1 MLSELYIENIAVI
14 EKSNINFAEGLN
26 ALTGET
32 GAGKSIVIDSIGA
45 VLGFRTS
52 RELIRTGADKAVVT
66 ALFTDISER
75 VRQNLVELGFES
87 DGELLI
93 SREITLSGKNNCRVN
108 GKVATVSMLK
118 DLGKLLINIHGQH
131 ESYELMSPDLHI
143 RYIDEL
149 GNLSGLLD
157 EYREA
162 FDEYKSLEH
171 ELKKKRYD
179 EQERS
184 RKIDI
189 LRFQIDELSSA
200 EITVG
205 ERDELMEKRTAL
217 SNVERISE
225 ALSAA
230 IYKLGGDMSEGSPA
244 LNLLD
249 DASSDLSSAARY
261 HSGVEEISERLS
273 NLTYELRDIYSECE
287 DVLSDL
293 DADPELLD
301 KIEQRLDLL
310 STLSKKYGSTEEE
323 MLSFL
328 TDAQKELEALMNF
341 EEHFE
346 NLRMDMEKAYSKAS
360 SLAQNI
366 SEKRRETSARF
377 CESVSSEMHFLDMP
391 NAVLAVEQ
399 KPCDLYELGADTIEF
414 LISANVGEPPKPVA
428 KIASGG
434 ELSRM
439 MLAIKTVLSETD
451 PTDTLIFDEVDS
463 GVSGSA
469 AERIGMKLKE
479 VSKGTQVLCV
489 THLPQIAAQAK
500 NHYKITKRTE
510 EGRTFT
516 SVDVLSEQGRVEEL
530 ARIMGG
536 VTVTDSAREYAR
548 DLINKFKD

>member
-200 EITVG
+200 EITAG
-205 ERDELMEKRTAL
+205 ERDELMAKRTAL

-500 NHYKITKRTE
+500 NHYKISKRTE

>member
-14 EKSNINFAEGLN
+14 EKSNINFSEGLN

-52 RELIRTGADKAVVT
+52 RELIRTGAEKAVVT
-66 ALFTDISER
+66 ALFTNISER
-75 VRQNLVELGFES
+75 VRKSLAELGFDCDS
-87 DGELLI
+87 ELLI
-93 SREITLSGKNNCRVN
+93 SREITLSGKNNCRIN
-108 GKVATVSMLK
+108 GKVSTVSMLR
-118 DLGKLLINIHGQH
+118 DLGKMLINIHGQH

-149 GNLSGLLD
+149 GNLSELLC

-162 FDEYKSLEH
+162 FEEYKSLES
-171 ELKKKRYD
+171 ELRKKQYD

-189 LRFQIDELSSA
+189 LRFQIDELQSA
-200 EITVG
+200 DISIG
-205 ERDELMEKRTAL
+205 ERDELMAKRTAL
-217 SNVERISE
+217 SNVERIRE

-230 IYKLGGDMSEGSPA
+230 LYKIGGDMNEGSCA

-249 DASSDLSSAARY
+249 DSASDLASASRY
-261 HSGVEEISERLS
+261 HEDVEKISERLS
-273 NLTYELRDIYSECE
+273 NLTYELRDIYSDCE
-287 DVLSDL
+287 DILSDL

-301 KIEQRLDLL
+301 RVEQRLDLL
-310 STLSKKYGSTEEE
+310 NSLSKKYGSTEEE

-328 TDAQKELEALMNF
+328 DDAQKELDALINF

-346 NLRMDMEKAYSKAS
+346 TLRQDMEKAHAKAS
-360 SLAQNI
+360 ALADEL

-377 CESVSSEMHFLDMP
+377 CESVSREMHFLDMP

-500 NHYKITKRTE
+500 NHYKITKRTDD
-510 EGRTFT
+510 GRTFT

-536 VTVTDSAREYAR
+536 VTVTDSARDYAR

>member
-45 VLGFRTS
+45 ALGFRTS

-75 VRQNLVELGFES
+75 VRQSLVELGFES

-149 GNLSGLLD
+149 GNLSELLD

-261 HSGVEEISERLS
+261 HSSVEEISERLS

-346 NLRMDMEKAYSKAS
+346 NLRMDMEKAYSKAL

-391 NAVLAVEQ
+391 NAVLAVDQ

-500 NHYKITKRTE
+500 NHYKISKRTE

>member
-200 EITVG
+200 EITAG
-205 ERDELMEKRTAL
+205 ERDELMAKRTAL

>member
-14 EKSNINFAEGLN
+14 EKSNINFSQGLN

-52 RELIRTGADKAVVT
+52 RELIRTGAEKATVT
-66 ALFTDISER
+66 AHFTDVSER
-75 VRQNLVELGFES
+75 VINALESLGITC

-93 SREITLSGKNNCRVN
+93 QREITLSGKNNCRIN
-108 GKVATVSMLK
+108 GSVCTVSMLR
-118 DLGKLLINIHGQH
+118 DLGRLLINIHGQH

-143 RYIDEL
+143 RYIDTL
-149 GNLSGLLD
+149 GNLEELLN

-162 FDEYKSLEH
+162 YNEYKDMETQ
-171 ELKKKRYD
+171 LKKRRFD

-184 RKIDI
+184 RRIDI
-189 LRFQIDELSSA
+189 LKFQIEELQSA
-200 EITVG
+200 DITVG
-205 ERDELMEKRTAL
+205 EHDELLAKRTAL
-217 SNVERISE
+217 TNVERIRE
-225 ALSAA
+225 GLSAA
-230 IYKLGGDMSEGSPA
+230 TYKLGGDMGESASA

-249 DASSDLSSAARY
+249 DACADLSSSSRY
-261 HSGVEEISERLS
+261 HQGVENLCERLS
-273 NLTYELRDIYSECE
+273 NLTYELKDIFAECE
-287 DVLSDL
+287 DILSDL
-293 DADPELLD
+293 DSDPQLLD
-301 KIEQRLDLL
+301 TIEQRLELL
-310 STLSKKYGSTEEE
+310 TSLSKKYGSTEQE
-323 MLSFL
+323 MLDFL
-328 TDAQKELEALMNF
+328 SNAESELNTLLNF
-341 EEHFE
+341 EEHYE
-346 NLRMDMEKAYSKAS
+346 KLQASCDKAYKKADK
-360 SLAQNI
+360 LADEL
-366 SEKRRETSARF
+366 SEKRKETSEDF
-377 CESVSSEMHFLDMP
+377 CKSVSEQMHFLDMP

-399 KPCDLYELGADTIEF
+399 NSCELYELGKDTVEF

-439 MLAIKTVLSETD
+439 MLAIKTVLSQAD

-479 VSKGTQVLCV
+479 VSRSSQVLCV
-489 THLPQIAAQAK
+489 THLPQIAAQAE

-510 EGRTFT
+510 AGRTFT
-516 SVDVLSEQGRVEEL
+516 SVDILSDSGRVDEL

-536 VTVTDSAREYAR
+536 VTITDSARDYAR

>member
-14 EKSNINFAEGLN
+14 EKSNINFSEGLN

-52 RELIRTGADKAVVT
+52 RELIRTGAEKAVVT
-66 ALFTDISER
+66 ALFTDISDR
-75 VRQNLVELGFES
+75 VKSSLAEMGIET

-93 SREITLSGKNNCRVN
+93 SRELTASGKNNCRIN
-108 GKVATVSMLK
+108 GKVSTVSMLK

-143 RYIDEL
+143 RYIDAL
-149 GNLSGLLD
+149 GDLD
-157 EYREA
+157 ELLAEYKEA
-162 FDEYKSLEH
+162 FDEYKELESQ
-171 ELKKKRYD
+171 LKKRHYD

-189 LRFQIDELSSA
+189 LRFQIEELQNADIS
-200 EITVG
+200 VG
-205 ERDELMEKRTAL
+205 EKDELMAKRTAL
-217 SNVERISE
+217 SNVERIRE
-225 ALSAA
+225 GLSAA
-230 IYKLGGDMSEGSPA
+230 TYKLGGEMSEGSSA

-249 DASSDLSSAARY
+249 DSSSDLSSVSRY
-261 HSGVEEISERLS
+261 HQAVESLSERLS
-273 NLTYELRDIYSECE
+273 NLTYELRDIYAECE
-287 DVLSDL
+287 DILSDL
-293 DADPELLD
+293 DSDPELLD
-301 KIEQRLDLL
+301 NIEQRLDLL
-310 STLSKKYGSTEEE
+310 NSLSKKYGSTEQE
-323 MLSFL
+323 MLAYL
-328 TDAQKELEALMNF
+328 ENAEGELEALLNF

-346 NLRMDMEKAYSKAS
+346 KLQQNCDKALGKAS
-360 SLAQNI
+360 KLANEL
-366 SEKRRETSARF
+366 SEKRRKTSETF
-377 CESVSSEMHFLDMP
+377 CKSVSEQMHFLDMP
-391 NAVLAVEQ
+391 NAILAVEQ
-399 KPCDLYELGADTIEF
+399 KPCELYELGADTVEF

-439 MLAIKTVLSETD
+439 MLAIKTVISQAD

-479 VSKGTQVLCV
+479 VSQDTQVLCV

-500 NHYKITKRTE
+500 NHYKIIKRTDD
-510 EGRTFT
+510 GRTFT
-516 SVDVLSEQGRVEEL
+516 SVDVLNEQGRVEEL

-536 VTVTDSAREYAR
+536 VTVTDSARDYAR

>member
-14 EKSNINFAEGLN
+14 EKSNINFSHGLN

-52 RELIRTGADKAVVT
+52 RELIRTGAEKALVT
-66 ALFTDISER
+66 ALFTDLSNR
-75 VRQNLVELGFES
+75 VKNGLSDLGIES
-87 DGELLI
+87 DDELLI
-93 SREITLSGKNNCRVN
+93 SREITLSGKNNCRIN

-143 RYIDEL
+143 RYIDAL
-149 GNLSGLLD
+149 GNLGLLLD
-157 EYREA
+157 EYKAA
-162 FDEYKSLEH
+162 FDEFKDLESQ
-171 ELKKKRYD
+171 LKKRRFD
-179 EQERS
+179 EQERT

-200 EITVG
+200 DISVG
-205 ERDELMEKRTAL
+205 ERDELMAKRTAL
-217 SNVERISE
+217 SNIERIRE
-225 ALSAA
+225 GLASAV
-230 IYKLGGDMSEGSPA
+230 YKLGGDISEGSSA
-244 LNLLD
+244 LNLID
-249 DASSDLSSAARY
+249 DASSDLASASRY
-261 HSGVEEISERLS
+261 HQVVESLSERLN
-273 NLTYELRDIYSECE
+273 NLSYELRDIYAECE

-293 DADPELLD
+293 DSDPQLLDTIEERLELLNN
-301 KIEQRLDLL
+301 
-310 STLSKKYGSTEEE
+310 LSKKYGSTEEE
-323 MLSFL
+323 MLLYLSN
-328 TDAQKELEALMNF
+328 AEAELEALLNF
-341 EEHFE
+341 EEHYEKLQQNCDKAF
-346 NLRMDMEKAYSKAS
+346 EKAK
-360 SLAQNI
+360 SLADKLSQKRKET
-366 SEKRRETSARF
+366 SEKF
-377 CESVSSEMHFLDMP
+377 CTSVSEQMHFLDMP

-399 KPCDLYELGADTIEF
+399 TETELYELGSDTIEF

-439 MLAIKTVLSETD
+439 MLAIKTVLSEAD

-469 AERIGMKLKE
+469 AERIGIKLKE
-479 VSKGTQVLCV
+479 VSKSTQVLCV
-489 THLPQIAAQAK
+489 THLPQIAAQAD
-500 NHYKITKRTE
+500 NHYKIKKNIN

-516 SVDVLSEQGRVEEL
+516 SVDILTDDGRVEEL

-536 VTVTDSAREYAR
+536 VTVTDSARDYAR
-548 DLINKFKD
+548 ELINKFKD

>member
-14 EKSNINFAEGLN
+14 EKSNINFSGGLN

-52 RELIRTGADKAVVT
+52 RELIRTGGDKAVVT
-66 ALFTDISER
+66 ALFTDISDKAREGLS
-75 VRQNLVELGFES
+75 QLGFET
-87 DGELLI
+87 DGEVLV
-93 SREITLSGKNNCRVN
+93 SRELTVSGKNNCRIN

-143 RYIDEL
+143 RYIDAL
-149 GNLSGLLD
+149 GSLGGLLE
-157 EYREA
+157 EYKTA
-162 FDEYKSLEH
+162 FDKYKDLESQ
-171 ELKKKRYD
+171 LKKRRFD

-184 RKIDI
+184 RRIDI
-189 LRFQIDELSSA
+189 LRFQIEELTGADIS
-200 EITVG
+200 VG
-205 ERDELMEKRTAL
+205 ERDELLSKRTAL
-217 SNVERISE
+217 SNVERIRES
-225 ALSAA
+225 LSAVT
-230 IYKLGGDMSEGSPA
+230 YKLGGDISEGSSA

-249 DASSDLSSAARY
+249 DAASDLSSASRY
-261 HSGVEEISERLS
+261 HSAVESLSERLS
-273 NLTYELRDIYSECE
+273 NLTYELRDIYSEC
-287 DVLSDL
+287 DDILSDL
-293 DADPELLD
+293 DSDPELLD
-301 KIEQRLDLL
+301 AIEQRLDSLN
-310 STLSKKYGSTEEE
+310 SLSKKYGSTEEE
-323 MLSFL
+323 MLSYL
-328 TDAQKELEALMNF
+328 SDAQEELEALLNF
-341 EEHFE
+341 EEHYE
-346 NLRMDMEKAYSKAS
+346 KLQLDCDKAYSKAS
-360 SLAQNI
+360 ALAQTL
-366 SEKRRETSARF
+366 SEKRRVTSEKF
-377 CESVSSEMHFLDMP
+377 CQSVSEQMHFLDMP
-391 NAVLAVEQ
+391 NAVLAIEQ
-399 KPCDLYELGADTIEF
+399 KPVELYELGADTIEF

-439 MLAIKTVLSETD
+439 MLAIKTVLSQAD

-479 VSKGTQVLCV
+479 VSKDTQVLCV

-500 NHYKITKRTE
+500 THYKIKKRSE
-510 EGRTFT
+510 AGRTFT
-516 SVDVLSEQGRVEEL
+516 SVDVLDTEGRVEEL

-536 VTVTDSAREYAR
+536 VTVTDSARDYAR

>member
-14 EKSNINFAEGLN
+14 EKSNINFSEGLN

-52 RELIRTGADKAVVT
+52 RELIRTGAEKAVVT

-75 VRQNLVELGFES
+75 VRKSLSELGFDCDS
-87 DGELLI
+87 ELLI

-108 GKVATVSMLK
+108 GKVSTVSMLR
-118 DLGKLLINIHGQH
+118 DLGKMLINIHGQH

-149 GNLSGLLD
+149 GNLSGLLC

-162 FDEYKSLEH
+162 FDEYKSLES
-171 ELKKKRYD
+171 ELRKKRYD

-189 LRFQIDELSSA
+189 LRFQIDELQSA
-200 EITVG
+200 DISVG
-205 ERDELMEKRTAL
+205 ERDELMTKRTAL
-217 SNVERISE
+217 ANVERISE

-230 IYKLGGDMSEGSPA
+230 MYKLGGDMNEGSPA

-249 DASSDLSSAARY
+249 DASSDLTSASRY
-261 HSGVEEISERLS
+261 HSRVEELSERLS
-273 NLTYELRDIYSECE
+273 NLTYELRDIYGECE
-287 DVLSDL
+287 DILSDL

-301 KIEQRLDLL
+301 RVEQRLDLL
-310 STLSKKYGSTEEE
+310 NTLSKKYGSTEEE

-328 TDAQKELEALMNF
+328 DDAQKELDALINF

-346 NLRMDMEKAYSKAS
+346 TLRQDMEKAHAKAS
-360 SLAQNI
+360 ALADKL

-377 CESVSSEMHFLDMP
+377 CESVSKEMHFLDMP

-469 AERIGMKLKE
+469 AERIGMKLRE

-500 NHYKITKRTE
+500 NHYKITKRTDD
-510 EGRTFT
+510 GRTFT

-536 VTVTDSAREYAR
+536 VTVTDSARDYAR